1 MGAAKKCRIWWPDH
15 LSSTS
20 QLSSHPCHFLFG
32 WFISS
37 SEASLDIVIAFS
49 CSEPT
54 LNSSASC
61 LDLQGILHEINKNM
75 PMFPQDDCKLSLLGC
90 YVADGGDCQL
100 INVGAEAVVNSS
112 GQRIYFSGDSDGQ
125 DTSGRMNGKLSYG
138 CHKFDVLALQY
149 SSPAEINWIQ
159 LAYDRSVIH
168 GRNIAL
174 IPNLLCL
181 KWKGLV
187 ITQLDVH
194 VIVYETPLFGSHY
207 YSLGYCPSEQVTAH
221 SKKPMWVEDL
231 YQMKLQTDLNIVIQA
246 INTANATKVL
256 FESYFPAKRSTTSF
270 HVFSMFTNFAWP
282 LFAIFLALLSTILF
296 IILQC
301 FHVVWSYVSRSYIYT
316 MLVNIFCKTCKNIK
330 LCFSQLLYW
339 PVFLQDSGL
348 RCQSCVEYAE
358 MAALRRHSMWSSIVV
373 DLLLG
378 NLLSILLYSR
388 AEAACLFV
396 LNSADGITNHILR
409 TGCVWLMGNPA
420 GFKLNAELAGLLGM
434 VSLNAIQIWS
444 TLWLFLNFFLAYLM
458 KMIAVSG
465 SLFGLTTAAALTI
478 DIISLAT
485 MHLSALHWLLSLIYS
500 WQIQAISALWRLF
513 RGRKWNPLRQRL
525 DSYGYTVEQ
534 HVVGSLLFTPLL
546 LLLPTVSAFYIFF
559 TILNATISLICIV
572 IELGILVI
580 HATPYT
586 KVAVWLVR
594 KKRFPSG
601 IWFEIVSS
609 QCDVTNSSYT
619 GSAAEIN
626 LEPSAHCFKSLAV
639 VSFLRGNYLSLREV
653 VSPHY
658 GCVFSAVSRSSMALS
673 AYGIL
678 TGKSIS
684 YTLGSGQHMKLP
696 WMVIP
701 CKAYWRLCRDAILA
715 RRED

>member
-1 MGAAKKCRIWWPDH
+1 
-15 LSSTS
+15 
-20 QLSSHPCHFLFG
+20 
-32 WFISS
+32 
-37 SEASLDIVIAFS
+37 
-49 CSEPT
+49 
-54 LNSSASC
+54 
-61 LDLQGILHEINKNM
+61 
-75 PMFPQDDCKLSLLGC
+75 MFPEDDCKLSLLGC
-90 YVADGGDCQL
+90 YVANGGDRQL
-100 INVGAEAVVNSS
+100 IKVGDDIKSVVNSS

-138 CHKFDVLALQY
+138 CHKFDVLALQN
-149 SSPAEINWIQ
+149 SSPAEVNWIQ
-159 LAYDRSVIH
+159 LAYDRSVI
-168 GRNIAL
+168 
-174 IPNLLCL
+174 
-181 KWKGLV
+181 
-187 ITQLDVH
+187 
-194 VIVYETPLFGSHY
+194 VYETPIFGSHY
-207 YSLGYCPSEQVTAH
+207 YSLGYCPSEQVTALC
-221 SKKPMWVEDL
+221 KKPMWVEDL
-231 YQMKLQTDLNIVIQA
+231 YQMKPQTDLNIVIQA
-246 INTANATKVL
+246 INTANATKVYKL
-256 FESYFPAKRSTTSF
+256 CMALICHISRIVVNNLAPLFPAIVLASF
-270 HVFSMFTNFAWP
+270 P
-282 LFAIFLALLSTILF
+282 
-296 IILQC
+296 
-301 FHVVWSYVSRSYIYT
+301 SR
-316 MLVNIFCKTCKNIK
+316 FQ
-330 LCFSQLLYW
+330 SQLGHLGES
-339 PVFLQDSGL
+339 L
-348 RCQSCVEYAE
+348 SCLVEPCLGNNAWAGRKYE
-358 MAALRRHSMWSSIVV
+358 
-373 DLLLG
+373 LG

-609 QCDVTNSSYT
+609 QCDVTNSSHT
-619 GSAAEIN
+619 GSAAEID

-658 GCVFSAVSRSSMALS
+658 GCVFSAISRSSMALS

-684 YTLGSGQHMKLP
+684 YTLGTGQHMKLP

>member
-61 LDLQGILHEINKNM
+61 LDLQGILHEINKNL
-75 PMFPQDDCKLSLLGC
+75 PMFLQDDCKLSLLGC

-138 CHKFDVLALQY
+138 CHKFDVLALQN

-159 LAYDRSVIH
+159 LAYDRS
-168 GRNIAL
+168 
-174 IPNLLCL
+174 
-181 KWKGLV
+181 
-187 ITQLDVH
+187 

-207 YSLGYCPSEQVTAH
+207 YSLGYCQSEQVTAH

-231 YQMKLQTDLNIVIQA
+231 YQMKPQTDLNIVIQA
-246 INTANATKVL
+246 INTANATKDAQEVDL
-256 FESYFPAKRSTTSF
+256 GDMIEGFDDSTHDGRPIFNWVNHS
-270 HVFSMFTNFAWP
+270 VAW
-282 LFAIFLALLSTILF
+282 
-296 IILQC
+296 
-301 FHVVWSYVSRSYIYT
+301 VSHAWAT
-316 MLVNIFCKTCKNIK
+316 MLGQAGSMNYE
-330 LCFSQLLYW
+330 S
-339 PVFLQDSGL
+339 

-609 QCDVTNSSYT
+609 QCDVTNSSHT

-684 YTLGSGQHMKLP
+684 YSLGTGQHMKLP

>member
-270 HVFSMFTNFAWP
+270 HVFSM
-282 LFAIFLALLSTILF
+282 
-296 IILQC
+296 
-301 FHVVWSYVSRSYIYT
+301 
-316 MLVNIFCKTCKNIK
+316 
-330 LCFSQLLYW
+330 
-339 PVFLQDSGL
+339 
-348 RCQSCVEYAE
+348 CQSCVEYAE

>member
-15 LSSTS
+15 LSSTP

-37 SEASLDIVIAFS
+37 SEASLDIVMAFS

-61 LDLQGILHEINKNM
+61 LDLQGILHEINKNL

-90 YVADGGDCQL
+90 YVADG
-100 INVGAEAVVNSS
+100 
-112 GQRIYFSGDSDGQ
+112 
-125 DTSGRMNGKLSYG
+125 
-138 CHKFDVLALQY
+138 
-149 SSPAEINWIQ
+149 EINWIQ
-159 LAYDRSVIH
+159 LAYDHSVIH

-221 SKKPMWVEDL
+221 CKKPVWVEDL
-231 YQMKLQTDLNIVIQA
+231 YQMKPQTDLNIVIQA
-246 INTANATKVL
+246 INTANATKL
-256 FESYFPAKRSTTSF
+256 ELSHFR
-270 HVFSMFTNFAWP
+270 FTNFAWP
-282 LFAIFLALLSTILF
+282 LFAIFLALLSTILY

-316 MLVNIFCKTCKNIK
+316 MLVNIFGKTCKNIK
-330 LCFSQLLYW
+330 LRFSQLLYW
-339 PVFLQDSGL
+339 PVFLQDSSL

-601 IWFEIVSS
+601 IWFEIVPS
-609 QCDVTNSSYT
+609 QCDVSNSSHT
-619 GSAAEIN
+619 GSAAEN

-684 YTLGSGQHMKLP
+684 YTLGTGQHMKLP

>member
-1 MGAAKKCRIWWPDH
+1 
-15 LSSTS
+15 
-20 QLSSHPCHFLFG
+20 
-32 WFISS
+32 
-37 SEASLDIVIAFS
+37 
-49 CSEPT
+49 
-54 LNSSASC
+54 
-61 LDLQGILHEINKNM
+61 
-75 PMFPQDDCKLSLLGC
+75 MFPEDDCKLSLLGC
-90 YVADGGDCQL
+90 YVANGGDRQL
-100 INVGAEAVVNSS
+100 IKVGDDIKAVVNSS

-138 CHKFDVLALQY
+138 CHKFDVLALQN
-149 SSPAEINWIQ
+149 SSPAEVNWIQ
-159 LAYDRSVIH
+159 LAYDRSVIC

-221 SKKPMWVEDL
+221 CKKPMWVEDL
-231 YQMKLQTDLNIVIQA
+231 YQMKPQTDLNIVIQA

-256 FESYFPAKRSTTSF
+256 FESHFPAKRSIASF
-270 HVFSMFTNFAWP
+270 NVFS
-282 LFAIFLALLSTILF
+282 L
-296 IILQC
+296 
-301 FHVVWSYVSRSYIYT
+301 
-316 MLVNIFCKTCKNIK
+316 
-330 LCFSQLLYW
+330 
-339 PVFLQDSGL
+339 
-348 RCQSCVEYAE
+348 CQSCVEYAE
-358 MAALRRHSMWSSIVV
+358 MAALRKHSMWSSIVV

-444 TLWLFLNFFLAYLM
+444 TLWLFLNFLLAYLM

-546 LLLPTVSAFYIFF
+546 LILPTVSAFYIFF

-609 QCDVTNSSYT
+609 QCDVTNSSHT

-639 VSFLRGNYLSLREV
+639 VSFLRGNHLSLREV

-658 GCVFSAVSRSSMALS
+658 GCVFSAISRSSMALS

-684 YTLGSGQHMKLP
+684 YTLGIGQHMKLP